1 MGIGRHVV
9 DHDIGVV
16 ADAQA
21 AQRGLQLQPHAA
33 RSHVLHLVD
42 RHHSA
47 PSSASD
53 NLPKCGVR
61 QE

>member
-16 ADAQA
+16 ADTQV
-21 AQRGLQLQPHAA
+21 AQRGLQLQRTRRA
-33 RSHVLHLVD
+33 HVLHLVD